1 MGFDGVFRELTKRSR
16 PSLVSAPPVSL
27 FRPLL
32 EIVLNKTSF
41 QTEGIGTLRSH
52 LTGPAFEDDGGISS
66 DEDDNDSDDDDDD
79 DIPLPQLS
87 RLYIPPPMIHIDIS
101 PGPVQDMTPGTARP
115 SPVVELATHMPVTP
129 TASSTSRSKLPKLFI
144 RRPPLST
151 RPSYEEAPTPTLL
164 AVDVAIPSILVAP
177 PPSTATGNVS
187 PVPPPSPIPSHFGH
201 RRSASAGSVPTMST
215 TAKQRLKR
223 SWAMSKNAGYNFS
236 AANDIVGIVML
247 EIQGATDLPRLK
259 NSK

>member
-27 FRPLL
+27 FWPIL
-32 EIVLNKTSF
+32 EMALNKTSF

-79 DIPLPQLS
+79 DDDIPVPQLS

-101 PGPVQDMTPGTARP
+101 PGPVQDKTPGTVRP
-115 SPVVELATHMPVTP
+115 SPVVELATHTLVTP
-129 TASSTSRSKLPKLFI
+129 TASSTSRSKLPNLFI

-151 RPSYEEAPTPTLL
+151 RPSYEEAPTPL

-201 RRSASAGSVPTMST
+201 RRSASAGSIPTMST

-259 NSK
+259 NSE